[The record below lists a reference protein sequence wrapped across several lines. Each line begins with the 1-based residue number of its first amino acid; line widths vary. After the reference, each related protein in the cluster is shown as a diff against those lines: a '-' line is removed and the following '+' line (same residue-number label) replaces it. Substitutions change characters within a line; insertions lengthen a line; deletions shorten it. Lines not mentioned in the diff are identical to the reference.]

1 MVFRYLVRP
10 SSGSS
15 RSFDADTLLW
25 RDAVVTNGG
34 SVTLTRL
41 VIVDQ
46 FVYDEKAA
54 GLWTLTDD
62 YLGFWAENAIQG
74 LTSLKQ
80 RRLAVAVNSPT
91 FTTDR
96 NYVFNGTTNY
106 VDTGFIPST
115 HAVAMATSSVHAEV
129 YERTN
134 ISGTNAS
141 LGTNSGSNRA
151 IATFPRDGS
160 NVLVA
165 ANGLGAVYTLSP
177 LTSAGLTQFGRNGA
191 TTADVYGA
199 KNGVNLTQTSPHTA
213 LGASLP
219 SVSFFVG
226 GINLL
231 GALNLPRAA
240 SVGYTAWGA
249 ALTSAQRLARY
260 TNVQAWATSVGAN
273 V

>member
-1 MVFRYLVRP
+1 MSRRRFMMM
-10 SSGSS
+10 SGAEFIDNDVS
-15 RSFDADTLLW
+15 LW
-25 RDAVVTNGG
+25 AAAVVANGG
-34 SVTLTRL
+34 TVSDNRL
-41 VIVDQ
+41 RIVNNFIQ
-46 FVYDEKAA
+46 KEKVSGAWA
-54 GLWTLTDD
+54 LTDD

-80 RRLAVAVNSPT
+80 RRLAVAVNTPT
-91 FTTDR
+91 FTTNR

-115 HAVAMATSSVHAEV
+115 HAVAMALSSTHAEV

-134 ISGTNAS
+134 VNGTNGS
-141 LGTNSGSNRA
+141 LGANSGSNRA

-199 KNGVNLTQTSPHTA
+199 KNGSNLVQTSPHTS

-219 SVSFFVG
+219 SDSFFVG
-226 GINLL
+226 GVNLL